1 MKFEDYQIN
10 LWLSKGPFRDV
21 ILGRE
26 AEDPDITYEE
36 LQALEQEAQKPEITQ
51 RVRRKLQ

>member
-21 ILGRE
+21 ILGRA
-26 AEDPDITYEE
+26 AEDPDITDEE
-36 LQALEQEAQKPEITQ
+36 LQALEEGA
-51 RVRRKLQ
+51 RRPRFVQLERRQLP

>member
-21 ILGRE
+21 ILGRA
-26 AEDPDITYEE
+26 AEDPEITYEE
-36 LQALEQEAQKPEITQ
+36 LQALEEEA
-51 RVRRKLQ
+51 RRPRFGQMERRELL